1 MCITTITKTYEP
13 ALPVPFICYKAF
25 HLTQSNKLKGIY
37 NSEYYEMKK
46 TYKAKELHSD
56 ETYGMARK
64 GNYFGFHAFLKE
76 NAALE
81 WAKLHSRPYK
91 AFVIVKCEMNQIIV
105 EGTERIKYVYRILSN
120 HNSIVEE
127 SLYEKDEVVLAA
139 KEIKL
144 IEITITQKFTE
155 RKKKWNQ

>member
-13 ALPVPFICYKAF
+13 PLSVPFICYKAF

-105 EGTERIKYVYRILSN
+105 EGTETIKYNDLPYN
-120 HNSIVEE
+120 FQ
-127 SLYEKDEVVLAA
+127 DEIVLAA

-144 IEITITQKFTE
+144 IETKFIA
-155 RKKKWNQ
+155 KVY

>member
-1 MCITTITKTYEP
+1 MKLNVKNVRKIKMCITTITKTYEP
-13 ALPVPFICYKAF
+13 PLSVPFICYKAF

-105 EGTERIKYVYRILSN
+105 EGTETIKYNDLPYN
-120 HNSIVEE
+120 FQ
-127 SLYEKDEVVLAA
+127 DEIVLAA

-144 IEITITQKFTE
+144 IETKFIA
-155 RKKKWNQ
+155 KVY